1 MDNYL
6 KRLAEA
12 RSIDEVVPLLEALLG
27 EARSGNVGRDQRR
40 LFIRHLLLNRALL
53 RDLQTHAALDH
64 LFQILTPETWT
75 ELFADAVERELPKV
89 LVDVVKE
96 QSDVDHRQV
105 LRLVPDNDPKV
116 LFAMIKSLS
125 AHIDGQEGSTR
136 RLSGMRAARIMADLY
151 SLMNMDSK
159 AWRRRSPPSCRIDG
173 ERIAT
178 LKEDKA
184 FDKLSEAYEARINQL
199 QRIDLRR
206 SLADLGEERDAAPRM
221 AESDYNRSF
230 LIESPLRIGISSA
243 NASDNHMRSKEQGG
257 KTLNI
262 GIDLQMEGEEHTSPP
277 LTVTARRL
285 AEPKLILRS
294 LSMDFKADFEA
305 SSKGDEATQSELF
318 FAYRRGGDEALRLV
332 KQALV
337 HVGIVR
343 DHSDTIIS
351 DVAAFTGGGGLEL
364 ITSSKVQQGSG
375 LGTSSILA
383 AAVLKMLYR
392 LSNHAYGNVES
403 EYPGLYDQSVLL
415 EQSFGLNSGWQDA
428 RGACGGPSA
437 IKDFY
442 APPTDGLPAPERQFL
457 SGIDECTFAKRVVLF
472 DTGISRAATRGL
484 NEVLDAYLTRDPL
497 RYRAIRESLDIHD
510 RMVEALR
517 QGSYGELGNLS
528 ARYWQLRCI
537 LDPGA
542 TSETL
547 QHLFEHPSL
556 TDLSEGGLITG
567 AGGGGFA
574 LLIAR
579 EGREVELRKALTAL
593 RKMAPYA
600 KSSVVSYSL
609 NRTGISL
616 SERP

>member
-1 MDNYL
+1 MDEYL
-6 KRLAEA
+6 KRLAAVAQLDQATEL
-12 RSIDEVVPLLEALLG
+12 IDRIVERV
-27 EARSGNVGRDQRR
+27 RSGQTSRDERR
-40 LFIRHLLLNRALL
+40 QFIRHLLLNDALL
-53 RDLQTHAALDH
+53 GHLQTHAAIDH
-64 LFQILTPETWT
+64 LFSAIAPEAWT
-75 ELFADAVERELPKV
+75 QLFADAIERELPKV
-89 LVDVVKE
+89 TVDAVDA
-96 QSDVDHRQV
+96 QADIDHRQI
-105 LRLVPDNDPKV
+105 LRLLPDSDPKV
-116 LFAMIKSLS
+116 LFAAIKALS
-125 AHIDGQEGSTR
+125 TYIDKQQNSKR
-136 RLSGMRAARIMADLY
+136 RLRGMRTARILADLY
-151 SLMNMDSK
+151 GRMQTDAR
-159 AWRRRSPPSCRIDG
+159 AWHRRSPPSCSIDG
-173 ERIAT
+173 EPIAK
-178 LKEDKA
+178 LKENGAYDQLA
-184 FDKLSEAYEARINQL
+184 EAYETRINQL

-206 SLADLGEERDAAPRM
+206 SLAALGEERDAAPRM
-221 AESDYNRSF
+221 VEDDFSRTF
-230 LIESPLRIGISSA
+230 LVESPLRIGLSSA

-257 KTLNI
+257 KTLNL
-262 GIDLQMEGEEHTSPP
+262 GIDLQMEGEESASPP
-277 LTVTARRL
+277 LTVRARRL

-305 SSKGDEATQSELF
+305 SNKGDDATQSKLF

-343 DHSDTIIS
+343 DNSDNIID

-364 ITSSKVQQGSG
+364 VTSSKVQQGSG

-392 LSNHAYGNVES
+392 LSGHTYGKAES

-442 APPTDGLPAPERQFL
+442 APPTDGLPAPERQFI
-457 SGIDECTFAKRVVLF
+457 SGIDESLFAERVVLF
-472 DTGISRAATRGL
+472 DTGIARGATRGL
-484 NEVLDAYLTRDPL
+484 NEVLDAYLTRDPK
-497 RYRAIRESLDIHD
+497 RYPAIRESLEIHD

-517 QGSYGELGNLS
+517 RTDYAQLGQL
-528 ARYWQLRCI
+528 ATRYWQLRCT

-547 QHLFEHPSL
+547 QHLFEHSSMRE
-556 TDLSEGGLITG
+556 LSEGGLITG

-579 EGREVELRKALTAL
+579 EGREGALRQQLSEL
-593 RKMAPYA
+593 RKMAAYA
-600 KSSVVSYSL
+600 KSSVVSYRL
-609 NRTGISL
+609 NRTGIAL
-616 SERP
+616 SERA